1 MSTNVGAVDF
11 ELLLNSNPFNKGLKS
26 ATNTIKSSGIENS
39 LKNIGKL
46 ALAAFSVKA
55 IVNFGK
61 ECINLGSDLAEV
73 QNVVDVTFGNLNT
86 EVNKFAE
93 NAIDKFGLGQTVT
106 KGVSAASANDTAK
119 EVGIMFRS
127 KRTDG
132 KYRYVALTRG
142 KFVEPSESFAT
153 ESDSVSPQTMT
164 LTFTGIPLQC
174 NGIYKITADEGES
187 GLPSDYL
194 KNFFQEM
201 KWKLPEGD

>member
-1 MSTNVGAVDF
+1 MATKRQVGLKDFHVCKILTDEVGSGATYDTPVRIPGIISATMSTERSTENYYSDDIVEETFSSFNSISLEVEISNLSQSERA
-11 ELLLNSNPFNKGLKS
+11 LL
-26 ATNTIKSSGIENS
+26 
-39 LKNIGKL
+39 
-46 ALAAFSVKA
+46 
-55 IVNFGK
+55 
-61 ECINLGSDLAEV
+61 
-73 QNVVDVTFGNLNT
+73 
-86 EVNKFAE
+86 
-93 NAIDKFGLGQTVT
+93 LGQTVT
-106 KGVSAASANDTAK
+106 KGVSAASANDTAE

-187 GLPSDYL
+187 DLPSDYL

-201 KWKLPEGD
+201 KWQLPS

>member
-1 MSTNVGAVDF
+1 MATKRQVGLKDFHVCKILTDEVGSGATYDTPVRIPGIISATMSTERSTENYYSDDIVEETFSSFNSISLEVEISNLSQSERA
-11 ELLLNSNPFNKGLKS
+11 LL
-26 ATNTIKSSGIENS
+26 
-39 LKNIGKL
+39 
-46 ALAAFSVKA
+46 
-55 IVNFGK
+55 
-61 ECINLGSDLAEV
+61 
-73 QNVVDVTFGNLNT
+73 
-86 EVNKFAE
+86 
-93 NAIDKFGLGQTVT
+93 LGQTVT
-106 KGVSAASANDTAK
+106 KGVSAASADDTAK

-174 NGIYKITADEGES
+174 NGIYKITADEGEDD
-187 GLPSDYL
+187 LPSDYL

-201 KWKLPEGD
+201 KWQLPS

>member
-1 MSTNVGAVDF
+1 MATKRQVGLKDFHVCKILTDEVGSGATYDTPVRIPGIISATMSTERSTENYYSDDIVEETFSSFNSISLEVEISNLSQSERA
-11 ELLLNSNPFNKGLKS
+11 LL
-26 ATNTIKSSGIENS
+26 
-39 LKNIGKL
+39 
-46 ALAAFSVKA
+46 
-55 IVNFGK
+55 
-61 ECINLGSDLAEV
+61 
-73 QNVVDVTFGNLNT
+73 
-86 EVNKFAE
+86 
-93 NAIDKFGLGQTVT
+93 LGQTVT
-106 KGVSAASANDTAK
+106 KGVSAASANDTAE

-201 KWKLPEGD
+201 KWQLPS

>member
-1 MSTNVGAVDF
+1 MATKRQVGLKDFHVCKITSDTPGEGAVYESPVRIPGIISATMSTERSTENYYSDDIVEETFSSFNSISLEVEISNLSQSERA
-11 ELLLNSNPFNKGLKS
+11 LL
-26 ATNTIKSSGIENS
+26 
-39 LKNIGKL
+39 
-46 ALAAFSVKA
+46 
-55 IVNFGK
+55 
-61 ECINLGSDLAEV
+61 
-73 QNVVDVTFGNLNT
+73 
-86 EVNKFAE
+86 
-93 NAIDKFGLGQTVT
+93 LGQTVT
-106 KGVSAASANDTAK
+106 KGVSAASADDTAK

-187 GLPSDYL
+187 DLPSDYL

-201 KWKLPEGD
+201 KWQLPS

>member
-1 MSTNVGAVDF
+1 MATKRQVGLKDFHVCKILTDEVGSGATYDTPVRIPGIISATMSTERSTENYYSDDIVEETFSSFNSISLEVEISNLSQSERA
-11 ELLLNSNPFNKGLKS
+11 LL
-26 ATNTIKSSGIENS
+26 
-39 LKNIGKL
+39 
-46 ALAAFSVKA
+46 
-55 IVNFGK
+55 
-61 ECINLGSDLAEV
+61 
-73 QNVVDVTFGNLNT
+73 
-86 EVNKFAE
+86 
-93 NAIDKFGLGQTVT
+93 LGQTVT
-106 KGVSAASANDTAK
+106 KGVSAASANDTAE

-174 NGIYKITADEGES
+174 NGIYKITADEGERD
-187 GLPSDYL
+187 LPSDYL

-201 KWKLPEGD
+201 KWQLPVG

>member
-1 MSTNVGAVDF
+1 MATKRQVGLKDFHVCKITSDTPGQGAVYESPVRIPGIISATMSTERSTENYYSDDIVEETFSSFNSISLEVEISNLSQSERA
-11 ELLLNSNPFNKGLKS
+11 LL
-26 ATNTIKSSGIENS
+26 
-39 LKNIGKL
+39 
-46 ALAAFSVKA
+46 
-55 IVNFGK
+55 
-61 ECINLGSDLAEV
+61 
-73 QNVVDVTFGNLNT
+73 
-86 EVNKFAE
+86 
-93 NAIDKFGLGQTVT
+93 LGQTVT
-106 KGVSAASANDTAK
+106 KGVSAASADDTAE

-187 GLPSDYL
+187 DLPSDYL

-201 KWKLPEGD
+201 KWQLPS

>member
-1 MSTNVGAVDF
+1 MATKRQVGLKDFHVCKILTDVVGSGATYDTPVRIPGIISATMSTERSTENYYSDDIVEETFSSFNSISLEVEISNLSQSERA
-11 ELLLNSNPFNKGLKS
+11 LL
-26 ATNTIKSSGIENS
+26 
-39 LKNIGKL
+39 
-46 ALAAFSVKA
+46 
-55 IVNFGK
+55 
-61 ECINLGSDLAEV
+61 
-73 QNVVDVTFGNLNT
+73 
-86 EVNKFAE
+86 
-93 NAIDKFGLGQTVT
+93 LGQTVT
-106 KGVSAASANDTAK
+106 KGVSAASADDTAK

-201 KWKLPEGD
+201 KWKLPEDQ

>member
-1 MSTNVGAVDF
+1 MATKRQVGLKDFHVCKITSDTPGEGAVYESPVRIPGIISATMSTERSTENYYSDDIVEETFSSFNSISLEVEISNLSQSERA
-11 ELLLNSNPFNKGLKS
+11 LL
-26 ATNTIKSSGIENS
+26 
-39 LKNIGKL
+39 
-46 ALAAFSVKA
+46 
-55 IVNFGK
+55 
-61 ECINLGSDLAEV
+61 
-73 QNVVDVTFGNLNT
+73 
-86 EVNKFAE
+86 
-93 NAIDKFGLGQTVT
+93 LGQTVT
-106 KGVSAASANDTAK
+106 KGVSAASANDTAE

-201 KWKLPEGD
+201 KWQLPS

>member
-1 MSTNVGAVDF
+1 MSTERSTENYYSDDIVEETFSSFNSISLEVEISNLSQSERA
-11 ELLLNSNPFNKGLKS
+11 LL
-26 ATNTIKSSGIENS
+26 
-39 LKNIGKL
+39 
-46 ALAAFSVKA
+46 
-55 IVNFGK
+55 
-61 ECINLGSDLAEV
+61 
-73 QNVVDVTFGNLNT
+73 
-86 EVNKFAE
+86 
-93 NAIDKFGLGQTVT
+93 LGQTVT
-106 KGVSAASANDTAK
+106 KGVSAASANDTAE

-174 NGIYKITADEGES
+174 NGIYKITADEGEND
-187 GLPSDYL
+187 LPSDYL

-201 KWKLPEGD
+201 KWQLPS

>member
-1 MSTNVGAVDF
+1 MATKRQVGLKDFHVCKILTDEVGSGATYDTPVRIPGIISATMSTERSTENYYSDDIVEETFSSFNSISLEVEISNLSQSERA
-11 ELLLNSNPFNKGLKS
+11 LL
-26 ATNTIKSSGIENS
+26 
-39 LKNIGKL
+39 
-46 ALAAFSVKA
+46 
-55 IVNFGK
+55 
-61 ECINLGSDLAEV
+61 
-73 QNVVDVTFGNLNT
+73 
-86 EVNKFAE
+86 
-93 NAIDKFGLGQTVT
+93 LGQTVT
-106 KGVSAASANDTAK
+106 KGVSAASADDTAE

-174 NGIYKITADEGES
+174 NGIYKITADEGERD
-187 GLPSDYL
+187 LPSDYL

-201 KWKLPEGD
+201 KWQLPVG

>member
-1 MSTNVGAVDF
+1 MATKRQVGLKDFHVCKILTDEVGSGATYDTPVRIPGIISATMSTERSTENYYSDDIVEETFSSFNSISLEVEISNLSQSERA
-11 ELLLNSNPFNKGLKS
+11 LL
-26 ATNTIKSSGIENS
+26 
-39 LKNIGKL
+39 
-46 ALAAFSVKA
+46 
-55 IVNFGK
+55 
-61 ECINLGSDLAEV
+61 
-73 QNVVDVTFGNLNT
+73 
-86 EVNKFAE
+86 
-93 NAIDKFGLGQTVT
+93 LGQTVS
-106 KGVSAASANDTAK
+106 KGVSAASANDTAE

-174 NGIYKITADEGES
+174 NGIYKITADEGERD
-187 GLPSDYL
+187 LPSDYL

-201 KWKLPEGD
+201 KWQLPVG

>member
-1 MSTNVGAVDF
+1 MATKRQVGLKDFHVCKITSDTPGVGAVY
-11 ELLLNSNPFNKGLKS
+11 ESPVRIPGIIS
-26 ATNTIKSSGIENS
+26 ATMSTERSTENYYSDDIVEETFSSFNS
-39 LKNIGKL
+39 ISLEVEISNL
-46 ALAAFSVKA
+46 SQSERAL
-55 IVNFGK
+55 
-61 ECINLGSDLAEV
+61 L
-73 QNVVDVTFGNLNT
+73 
-86 EVNKFAE
+86 
-93 NAIDKFGLGQTVT
+93 LGQTVT
-106 KGVSAASANDTAK
+106 KGVSAASADDTAE

-201 KWKLPEGD
+201 KWKLPDGDQ

>member
-1 MSTNVGAVDF
+1 MATKRQVGLKDFHVCKITSDTPGVGAVY
-11 ELLLNSNPFNKGLKS
+11 ESPVRIPGIIS
-26 ATNTIKSSGIENS
+26 ATMSTERSTENYYSDDIVEETFSSFNS
-39 LKNIGKL
+39 ISLEVEISNL
-46 ALAAFSVKA
+46 SQSERAL
-55 IVNFGK
+55 
-61 ECINLGSDLAEV
+61 L
-73 QNVVDVTFGNLNT
+73 
-86 EVNKFAE
+86 
-93 NAIDKFGLGQTVT
+93 LGQTVT
-106 KGVSAASANDTAK
+106 KGVSAASADDTAE

-194 KNFFQEM
+194 KNFIQEM

>member
-1 MSTNVGAVDF
+1 MATKRQVGLKDFHVCKILTDEVGSGATYDTPVRIPGIISATMSTERSTENYYSDDIVEETFSSFNSISLEVEISNLSQSERA
-11 ELLLNSNPFNKGLKS
+11 LL
-26 ATNTIKSSGIENS
+26 
-39 LKNIGKL
+39 
-46 ALAAFSVKA
+46 
-55 IVNFGK
+55 
-61 ECINLGSDLAEV
+61 
-73 QNVVDVTFGNLNT
+73 
-86 EVNKFAE
+86 
-93 NAIDKFGLGQTVT
+93 LGQTVT
-106 KGVSAASANDTAK
+106 KGVSAASADDTAK

-187 GLPSDYL
+187 DLPSDYL

-201 KWKLPEGD
+201 KWQLPS